1 MPKARLQLGGRQSPE
16 AELPTCCCPSWG
28 ASSSRRGRPLGPGSE
43 AGGGGSPA
51 RQVLPAGRA
60 GAAGVASSPPR
71 GGSRGWTRGQARC
84 DWPAAAGGGA
94 RPPVSRGPPQK
105 SPGYCRAHWIP
116 GQRAA
121 CPAPPAG
128 KLALGHS
135 GLLWRARSY
144 KPLDLTCLRAP
155 LRPLHVPMLL
165 RQQQVRAAVCFLPR
179 FCLAARVPWG
189 VWTRAG
195 AAVGSRLFPPAPLLQ
210 RCPAVR
216 LQQRAPTLPLSPRAC
231 L

>member
-28 ASSSRRGRPLGPGSE
+28 ASSSSRGRPLGLGSE

-121 CPAPPAG
+121 CPAPPASWLLG
-128 KLALGHS
+128 IRVCFGALALTNHWILHASVPPYVHS
-135 GLLWRARSY
+135 
-144 KPLDLTCLRAP
+144 
-155 LRPLHVPMLL
+155 M
-165 RQQQVRAAVCFLPR
+165 
-179 FCLAARVPWG
+179 
-189 VWTRAG
+189 
-195 AAVGSRLFPPAPLLQ
+195 
-210 RCPAVR
+210 
-216 LQQRAPTLPLSPRAC
+216 SPCSCASNR
-231 L
+231 